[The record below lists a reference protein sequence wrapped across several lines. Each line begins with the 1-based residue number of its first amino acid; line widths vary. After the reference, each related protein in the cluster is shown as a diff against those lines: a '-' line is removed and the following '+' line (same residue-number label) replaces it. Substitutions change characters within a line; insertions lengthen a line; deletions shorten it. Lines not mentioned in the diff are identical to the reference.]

1 MIIFTKERR
10 VKMSDYLPTRE
21 DAYNLLLKY
30 TESDHLI
37 KHALAVE
44 ASMAHFAELYGEDVE
59 KWSVIGLIHDLDF
72 DKWPDQHCDMTKKI
86 LEEEN
91 WPDDYIRAVMSH
103 GYGIRTDAEPKE
115 NVEKVIYTIDE
126 LTGLI
131 SATAL
136 MRPSKSI
143 LDLEAKS
150 VKKKF
155 KQKSFA
161 AGVNREV
168 IENGAKMLG
177 KDLTEVITETIK
189 GMQKV
194 AEEIGLKGEL

>member
-1 MIIFTKERR
+1 MANYI
-10 VKMSDYLPTRE
+10 PTRE
-21 DAYNLLLKY
+21 DAFKLLTKY
-30 TESDHLI
+30 TKTEHLI

-44 ASMAHFAELYGEDVE
+44 ATMAHFAELFNEDVE
-59 KWSVIGLIHDLDF
+59 KWRVIGLIHDLDF
-72 DKWPDQHCDMTKKI
+72 DQWPEQHCDMTKKI
-86 LEEEN
+86 LEEEG
-91 WPDDYIRAVMSH
+91 WPEDYIRAVLAH
-103 GYGIRTDAEPKE
+103 GYGLRTDIEPKE

-150 VKKKF
+150 VKKKL

-177 KDLTEVITETIK
+177 MDLNDVITETIN
-189 GMQKV
+189 GMRNV
-194 AEEIGLKGEL
+194 AEELGLKGEL